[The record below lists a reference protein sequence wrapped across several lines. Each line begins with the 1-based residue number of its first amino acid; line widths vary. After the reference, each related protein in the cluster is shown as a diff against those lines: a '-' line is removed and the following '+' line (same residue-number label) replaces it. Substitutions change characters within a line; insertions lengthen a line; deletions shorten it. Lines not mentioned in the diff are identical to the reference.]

1 MKKITIVICL
11 TLLTALALVGCSC
24 SSSSSLF
31 IVESNGQAGITITAK
46 NADASASG
54 TGSITVEE
62 NQKVVFDASTL
73 TAGKLKMEFK
83 SAADKE
89 LPSASVR
96 AKESSIFDMP
106 AGEYDVVVSVEEKAD
121 GSAKITTEGK

>member
-1 MKKITIVICL
+1 
-11 TLLTALALVGCSC
+11 
-24 SSSSSLF
+24 
-31 IVESNGQAGITITAK
+31 
-46 NADASASG
+46 
-54 TGSITVEE
+54 
-62 NQKVVFDASTL
+62 
-73 TAGKLKMEFK
+73 MEFK

-89 LPSASVR
+89 LPSASVS